1 MSMKPRRVRFTTS
14 MCRLRRFAFASALCL
29 LTSAFVSGAS
39 AAVYRWVDEQG
50 KVHYAE
56 VVPQRYQGAAKRVAA
71 TANEP
76 SVEQRREALERAQQ
90 EKATAKATEMASEMA
105 SEKAGGLATGRQRQP
120 ASTPSAAAASR
131 PAGKQPAQRPE
142 DSDSPRARRLRR
154 PRPGRRA
161 SSLRRYPTIRR
172 TAKPGSACIW
182 RAWSASVHSGPR
194 AAPPSL
200 RPSRFAMSW
209 QNRLRAA
216 ADC

>member
-1 MSMKPRRVRFTTS
+1 

-90 EKATAKATEMASEMA
+90 EKATAKATEMASE
-105 SEKAGGLATGRQRQP
+105 KAGGLATGRQRQP

-131 PAGKQPAQRPE
+131 PAGKQPAQIPN
-142 DSDSPRARRLRR
+142 DQTDCKTWQRLYLE
-154 PRPGRRA
+154 
-161 SSLRRYPTIRR
+161 SLECFGPFR
-172 TAKPGSACIW
+172 TARGATKPEAFEVCNVV
-182 RAWSASVHSGPR
+182 AEP
-194 AAPPSL
+194 PPS
-200 RPSRFAMSW
+200 RC
-209 QNRLRAA
+209 RLLIP
-216 ADC
+216 